1 MTIPGFDIF
10 GRDRIRGLLGLEQ
23 LPISAKLGIVL
34 RNTRLDHRNFFC
46 WI

>member
-1 MTIPGFDIF
+1 MRSLGSIF
-10 GRDRIRGLLGLEQ
+10 SGEIGSAVCFGLEQ